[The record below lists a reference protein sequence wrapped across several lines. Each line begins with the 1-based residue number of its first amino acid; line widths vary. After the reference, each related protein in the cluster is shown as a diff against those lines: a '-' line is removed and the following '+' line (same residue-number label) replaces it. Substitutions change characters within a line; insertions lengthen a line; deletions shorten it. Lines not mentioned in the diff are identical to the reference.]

1 MIYGCQQDRLK
12 LDSFEQRVVEYLCR
26 LANSLTNC
34 AIYALKRAARQS
46 GQIDYNYY
54 DLDILFRYNT

>member
-12 LDSFEQRVVEYLCR
+12 LDSFEQRVIEYLCR
-26 LANSLTNC
+26 QANSLTNC

-46 GQIDYNYY
+46 GQVDYNY
-54 DLDILFRYNT
+54 